1 MQVLLEKNCY
11 IQMESS
17 EWEIETISRSFV
29 VMFRCEHEVS
39 FLIFVEIRSSGT
51 TRNSIQHKG

>member
-1 MQVLLEKNCY
+1 MYILHMQVLLEKNCY

-39 FLIFVEIRSSGT
+39 F
-51 TRNSIQHKG
+51 